1 MSTTLKD
8 ILDNDGSDIDLDI
21 PELQNID
28 DDTNKSDEHLCLE
41 CEDMIIEVQCLNCDE
56 GFCGGCFNLIHS
68 GGKRKSHEFEK
79 VESSDAEIQEKERKV
94 KGGNSDNAGQESD
107 LVVEDDEIE
116 SKSAATDSPNAT
128 SSGVRMVLKSI
139 ESKIEFIPLRL
150 TYEER
155 FYLNLLDSALNVSEY
170 TDKVDIFSYV
180 SKPKRIVEQIKQI
193 CSILIGLVYS
203 SNFKKGEKLI
213 KNKDFK
219 ENSEFFKA
227 IFEIGRRYK
236 ILNPN
241 KLRTNFGKL
250 CYIIMDSKLPEVE
263 AHLEFNLY
271 KPVNTIKTFIQSK
284 TSDDRIWAM
293 FQDENLLYATSQIDS
308 LGRSRMAVQRDI
320 KTKEMAIKKLV
331 MRYRTAELNEDDIKQ
346 IIYSIDDYN
355 SYVFHNRNP
364 TNRFIKRLEG
374 FSQDEVASQFNIGIS
389 RGRSGSKLT
398 HDHTK
403 QYNYVLQSLTL
414 WSIIQREMIYL
425 WSIADDDLFNGVAY
439 KLTSTGQGLNRVKA
453 CPKLYKIMY
462 KLIGE
467 AKSKCNGSWVGSSV
481 VHLGD
486 DAVPNALFF
495 LDKYI
500 QIPNILI
507 PIDQVL
513 NKIPELFKDDHVAEM
528 LTKNYRSMRQLQLT
542 ILQDC
547 FAHMFDGSGAD
558 NFFMSG
564 SCIDGRLTSAWN
576 FTNEIHKKEYFK
588 VFLLTGF
595 IGFSG
600 ED

>member
-1 MSTTLKD
+1 MSTSLKD
-8 ILDNDGSDIDLDI
+8 ILDNDAEDIVLDL
-21 PELQNID
+21 PEVENID
-28 DDTNKSDEHLCLE
+28 VEKKEEDETLCSE
-41 CEDMIIEVQCLNCDE
+41 CEDMTVEVNCLNCNE
-56 GFCGGCFNLIHS
+56 GFCGGCFNLIHT
-68 GGKRKSHEFEK
+68 GGKRKNHEFEK
-79 VESSDAEIQEKERKV
+79 IEDENKLNDDDAELEKDYVNVDGETEVIKDSEAQQEQEQAVQVPTGPTSTTQAILNGIQ
-94 KGGNSDNAGQESD
+94 
-107 LVVEDDEIE
+107 
-116 SKSAATDSPNAT
+116 
-128 SSGVRMVLKSI
+128 
-139 ESKIEFIPLRL
+139 SKIEFIPLRL

-241 KLRTNFGKL
+241 KLKANFGKL

-271 KPVNTIKTFIQSK
+271 KPINTIKTFIKSK
-284 TSDDRIWAM
+284 TSDDKIWNM
-293 FQDENLLYATSQIDS
+293 FQDENLIYATSQIDS
-308 LGRSRMAVQRDI
+308 LNRSRLSVQRDI
-320 KTKEMAIKKLV
+320 KTKETAIKRLV
-331 MRYRTAELNEDDIKQ
+331 MRYSSVDLSEDDIKQ

-364 TNRFIKRLEG
+364 TNRFIKRLRE
-374 FSQDEVASQFNIGIS
+374 FADDEVASRFSIGIS

-398 HDHTK
+398 HDHNK

-425 WSIADDDLFNGVAY
+425 WSISDDDLFNGVSY
-439 KLTSTGQGLNRVKA
+439 KLVSTGQGLNRVKA

-467 AKSKCNGSWVGSSV
+467 AKAKCNGSWIGSSV

-513 NKIPELFKDDHVAEM
+513 NKIPELFKDEHINEM
-528 LTKNYRSMRQLQLT
+528 LAKNYNNMKELELR

-595 IGFSG
+595 IGFNG
-600 ED
+600 DD